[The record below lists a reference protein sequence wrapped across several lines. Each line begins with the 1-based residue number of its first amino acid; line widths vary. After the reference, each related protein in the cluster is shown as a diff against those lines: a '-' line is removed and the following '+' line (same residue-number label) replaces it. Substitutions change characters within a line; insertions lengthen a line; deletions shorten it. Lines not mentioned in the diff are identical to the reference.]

1 LKSRVSRLAFLTSL
15 PPLRKSQ
22 PSPSRWPRRRG
33 ASLSHSA
40 AGGEARTLELA
51 RTSWAATSGLDVDSE
66 EDEEV
71 AACHTLECGMT
82 WAHRAFD
89 ELILPTTSVS
99 FLVKDSFLIP

>member
-15 PPLRKSQ
+15 PSLRKSQ
-22 PSPSRWPRRRG
+22 PSLSRWHGPPPRRSRWPTRRG

-51 RTSWAATSGLDVDSE
+51 HTSWAATSGLDTDSE

-71 AACHTLECGMT
+71 AGAPHLGV
-82 WAHRAFD
+82 WDDLGAPG
-89 ELILPTTSVS
+89 L
-99 FLVKDSFLIP
+99 